1 MTAQTSRFSGE
12 GFQEDY
18 IKREEADDEACGR
31 RRPLH
36 LAGPH
41 GALVKG
47 GVLDM
52 IGAARPSIAD
62 PFLPKKIEEGRLDDI
77 RECIGCNMCVTG
89 RLHHDQPALH
99 PEPHDGRGMAAR
111 LASRTGCAGP
121 AGLEAALTAARRGY
135 DVHLAEAGTEL
146 GGRVVKESK
155 LPGLAAWI
163 RVRDWRVG
171 QLQRLPNV
179 TVYRDSRLNA
189 EDVAGFGAEHVVIAT
204 GATWRRDGVG
214 RDSGHALPG
223 FDHPAVLTP
232 DDIFAGRLP
241 EGPVTVWDD
250 DHFYLGGVIAER
262 CAAAGLVT
270 TYVTSALQPSAF
282 AVNTLEATAIAKR
295 LVKAG
300 ITLVTR
306 VSATSFTGESLTVV
320 EHLSGTAR
328 GIPARGLVTVTA
340 RLPND
345 SLHDQ
350 VRALKDTGRADH
362 ITSLHR
368 IGDCNAPA
376 TIQAAVYA
384 GHRWAREL
392 DETEPDVFF
401 PRELPKA
408 APLRRFW
415 G

>member
-1 MTAQTSRFSGE
+1 MC
-12 GFQEDY
+12 
-18 IKREEADDEACGR
+18 IW
-31 RRPLH
+31 
-36 LAGPH
+36 
-41 GALVKG
+41 
-47 GVLDM
+47 
-52 IGAARPSIAD
+52 
-62 PFLPKKIEEGRLDDI
+62 PK
-77 RECIGCNMCVTG
+77 
-89 RLHHDQPALH
+89 
-99 PEPHDGRGMAAR
+99 PERNWV
-111 LASRTGCAGP
+111 
-121 AGLEAALTAARRGY
+121 AALLRK
-135 DVHLAEAGTEL
+135 
-146 GGRVVKESK
+146 RVSLD
-155 LPGLAAWI
+155 LPH
-163 RVRDWRVG
+163 RFVRDWRVG

-179 TVYRDSRLNA
+179 TVYRDSRLTA
-189 EDVAGFGAEHVVIAT
+189 EDVAGFGADHVVIAT
-204 GATWRRDGVG
+204 GATWRRDSVG

-241 EGPVTVWDD
+241 EGPVAVWDD

-262 CAAAGLVT
+262 CAAAGLNT

-282 AVNTLEATAIAKR
+282 AANTLEATAIAKR

-306 VSATSFTGESLTVV
+306 VSATSFTGKSLTVV
-320 EHLSGTAR
+320 EHLSGNAH

-345 SLHDQ
+345 DLFEKL
-350 VRALKDTGRADH
+350 RALKGKGEASH

-392 DETEPDVFF
+392 DETAPDVLY